1 MRASKTKT
9 EIRQEQIAE
18 AALVLMSR
26 HGFKQMNI
34 AALARH
40 VGVVPSAIYRHYRG
54 RDEVL
59 EAVLDLISR
68 RLLENVR
75 AVRQESTDP
84 LERLRRLLAR
94 HAQLI
99 CNDVAIPRVIFSE
112 EIFSG
117 HARRRE
123 RMYQIFQGY
132 LKEVQKLIRE
142 GQLRGVI
149 RLDVPPA
156 TGSVMFLGLVQPA
169 IILSLLSDGGFDVTA
184 HVRRAWRLFGGML
197 QAGTNGGKARGHK
210 HRPRPSSLTPE
221 TSRQEPVNP

>member
-18 AALVLMSR
+18 AALALISR
-26 HGFKQMNI
+26 HGLRKMNV
-34 AALARH
+34 AALARQ
-40 VGVVPSAIYRHYRG
+40 VGVVPSAIYRHYQG
-54 RDEVL
+54 KDEVL

-75 AVRQESTDP
+75 AVRKESTNP

-99 CNDVAIPRVIFSE
+99 CKDVAIPRVIFSE

-117 HARRRE
+117 HARRRQ
-123 RMYQIFQGY
+123 RMYQIFQSY
-132 LKEVQKLIRE
+132 LKEVQNLIRE
-142 GQLRGVI
+142 GQLQGAI
-149 RLDVPPA
+149 RPDLPPA

-169 IILSLLSDGGFDVTA
+169 IILSLLSDGAFDVAA
-184 HVRRAWRLFGGML
+184 HAEKAWGLFGGML
-197 QAGTNGGKARGHK
+197 QAGRIGGKTRARSAAEL
-210 HRPRPSSLTPE
+210 PRTPGNR
-221 TSRQEPVNP
+221 SIVI

>member
-18 AALVLMSR
+18 AALALISR
-26 HGFKQMNI
+26 HGLRELNV
-34 AALARH
+34 AALARR

-54 RDEVL
+54 KNEVL
-59 EAVLDLISR
+59 ESVLDLISR

-99 CNDVAIPRVIFSE
+99 RKDVAIPRVIFSE

-117 HARRRE
+117 HARRRQ
-123 RMYQIFQGY
+123 RMYQIFQSY

-142 GQLRGVI
+142 GQFQGAI
-149 RLDVPPA
+149 RPDLPPT

-169 IILSLLSDGGFDVTA
+169 IILSLLSDGAFDVATHA
-184 HVRRAWRLFGGML
+184 QRAWRLFNGML
-197 QAGTNGGKARGHK
+197 QPASNGGKTRAGSSARHARAPGIQ
-210 HRPRPSSLTPE
+210 SITI
-221 TSRQEPVNP
+221 